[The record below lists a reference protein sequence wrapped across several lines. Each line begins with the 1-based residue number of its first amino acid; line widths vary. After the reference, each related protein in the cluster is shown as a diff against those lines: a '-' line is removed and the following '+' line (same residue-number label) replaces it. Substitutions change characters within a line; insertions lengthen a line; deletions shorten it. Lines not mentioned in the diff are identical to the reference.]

1 MKNYQVIA
9 RSNKFLY
16 LDVRGKL
23 LSIYVNH
30 MLSKEDIINI
40 YYDLPFVKN
49 NDEAQELLDLK
60 NECELNALEG
70 QTYEG

>member
-9 RSNKFLY
+9 RSNQFLY

-23 LSIYVNH
+23 SCIYMSH

-49 NDEAQELLDLK
+49 SDEAQELLDLK
-60 NECELNALEG
+60 NECDLNALEN

>member
-1 MKNYQVIA
+1 MTNYQVIA
-9 RSNKFLY
+9 RSNQFLY

-23 LSIYVNH
+23 SSIYVNH

-49 NDEAQELLDLK
+49 GDEAQELLDLK
-60 NECELNALEG
+60 NECDLNALEN

>member
-9 RSNKFLY
+9 RSNQFLY
-16 LDVRGKL
+16 LGVRGKIS
-23 LSIYVNH
+23 SIYMSH

-49 NDEAQELLDLK
+49 SDEAQELLDLK
-60 NECELNALEG
+60 NECDLNALEN

>member
-23 LSIYVNH
+23 SSIYVNH

-49 NDEAQELLDLK
+49 SDEAQELLDLK
-60 NECELNALEG
+60 NECELNALEN